1 MTLGNK
7 ALNLLS
13 LKNDFGFEV
22 PDFVVVDFAHLFEN
36 FETTQTA
43 LEKQINAWLKGRRPF
58 TDVEKLVARGISKLK
73 LDKEAIAEIYALVAS
88 KGWQKVSVRTSA
100 ALEDGAGNSFAGQYE
115 SFLDISPTRDEIA
128 KHALASFKSVIAP
141 KVLNYAR
148 SQRIR
153 DFKIAGSIV
162 IQEMFFGD
170 VSGVL
175 FSENGSGEIA
185 IAYNRSWRNTVVDGE
200 SAETLSIGRDR
211 LSDRNLPPQ
220 IRQLCQQALAIE
232 AKVGKPVDI
241 EFAYDSKR
249 LALLQYRPVTVANLD
264 YLLEW
269 DATNISE
276 NYPGITLPLTYSFI
290 RSMYAGVY
298 PAFLRKL
305 GTPQRLLDANTNSF
319 ENMLGYLSGHVY
331 YRITS
336 WYETVK
342 LLPGRSN
349 QEAFEAMLN
358 PVKKRGAADKKR
370 MDARSLVAVLRFVWL
385 LLRSESLSRK
395 FKKRVAE
402 VLNFYEGYQ
411 VDYVNAAA
419 LFASIRQSRKALLE
433 EWSTSILNDVK
444 LMVFHGIL
452 KRVFFKSAD
461 VEYLNFLQGLS
472 DRASIKPLEG
482 ITKLG
487 KVVEKA
493 MHTERV
499 TTITALQRT
508 KSHAQVIEAAKSYIN
523 DFGARTPDELKL
535 ENERLTDRIGDV
547 LELAIKAAGSN
558 FSVSTAKTQT
568 QWPAQIKTWQRP
580 ILGYVAKETRRAID
594 WRERFRFNRAQMFN
608 LSRDAYNVIGAALAA
623 ENIIATSRDIFW
635 LTEQEVD
642 ELVNGHA
649 WQLDA
654 KATVKT
660 RKAQFKKY
668 AKTDMALAVHGAG
681 RIAPLHLNQIRPAA
695 GALAGT
701 GVAPG
706 EINAKVVV
714 ATEFDANL
722 DVRGKILVV
731 HHIDP
736 GWTLLF
742 TQAAGIVAERGNALS
757 HAAIIA
763 REIGIPAVVAAPGAT
778 TALKTGD
785 RITINGVTGAI
796 TRAKN

>member
-1 MTLGNK
+1 MNLGNK
-7 ALNLLS
+7 ALNLLQ
-13 LKNDFGFEV
+13 LKNDFGFDV
-22 PDFVVVDFAHLFEN
+22 PDFIVVDYSQLFEN
-36 FETTQTA
+36 FAATQAA

-58 TDVEKLVARGISKLK
+58 TDLEKLVSRIGTTLRIDSDALS
-73 LDKEAIAEIYALVAS
+73 EIHAMVSA
-88 KGWQKVSVRTSA
+88 KGWQKVSLRTSA

-115 SFLDISPTRDEIA
+115 SFLDITPTRSEIEKYA
-128 KHALASFKSVIAP
+128 IASFNSVIAP

-148 SQRIR
+148 AQRIR
-153 DFKIAGSIV
+153 EFKIAGSVV

-175 FSENGSGEIA
+175 FTENGSGEVA
-185 IAYNRSWRNTVVDGE
+185 IAYNDSWRNTVVDGE
-200 SAETLSIGRDR
+200 SAITLRIGRDR
-211 LSDRNLPPQ
+211 LNDKSLAPQ
-220 IRQLCQQALAIE
+220 IRTLCLQALEIE
-232 AKVGKPVDI
+232 KRVGKPVDI
-241 EFAYDSKR
+241 EFAYDGKR
-249 LALLQYRPVTVANLD
+249 LVLLQYRPITVANLD

-269 DATNISE
+269 DSTNISE

-298 PAFLRKL
+298 PAFLRTL
-305 GTPQRLLDANTNSF
+305 GTPQRLLDANANSF
-319 ENMLGYLSGHVY
+319 ENMLGYLNGHVY

-336 WYETVK
+336 WYETIK

-370 MDARSLVAVLRFVWL
+370 MDARSLIAVLRFVWL
-385 LLRSESLSRK
+385 LLRSEAKSRQ

-402 VLNFYEGYQ
+402 VLAFFEGYQ
-411 VDYVNAAA
+411 VEYVNAAA
-419 LFASIRQSRKALLE
+419 VFASIRQSRRALLE

-461 VEYLNFLQGLS
+461 SEYLSFLQGLS

-482 ITKLG
+482 LTKLG
-487 KVVEKA
+487 KVVVGA
-493 MHTERV
+493 MKNERV
-499 TTITALQRT
+499 SSIAALERT
-508 KSHAQVIEAAKSYIN
+508 KSYPQVIDAAKSYIS

-535 ENERLTDRIGDV
+535 ENERLTDRITDV
-547 LELAIKAAGSN
+547 LELAIKAADTN
-558 FSVSTAKTQT
+558 FTVKTERPSL
-568 QWPAQIKTWQRP
+568 QWPAHIKTWQRP

-623 ENIIATSRDIFW
+623 EGAIASSRDIFW

-654 KATVKT
+654 KATVKS
-660 RKAQFKKY
+660 RKAMFKKY
-668 AKTDMALAVHGAG
+668 AKTEMALAVHGAG
-681 RIAPLHLNQIRPAA
+681 RIAPLHLTQIKPAN
-695 GALAGT
+695 GELAGT

-706 EINAKVVV
+706 EITAKVVV

-778 TALKTGD
+778 SQLKTGD

-796 TRAKN
+796 SRAKN